1 MVRLVDNK
9 SQQLGQYMYVSY
21 SYRILEVKRNG
32 CIMHSIKICD
42 YKQVCNKVQM
52 QTEDGGGGAE
62 ENVLFRT
69 SIHGWAGVIRTSV
82 SQ

>member
-1 MVRLVDNK
+1 MVALCTVSK
-9 SQQLGQYMYVSY
+9 YVTTNRY
-21 SYRILEVKRNG
+21 VT
-32 CIMHSIKICD
+32 
-42 YKQVCNKVQM
+42 KVQM